1 MKSRLDKYLKVKK
14 LGEGTYGIVYKAQG
28 IQSTPIFILQRQ
40 ENKEN
45 VRSKE
50 NSSRTRKWRNSQHSN
65 KGNCIIEGT
74 SKAQTP

>member
-50 NSSRTRKWRNSQHSN
+50 NSSRTRK
-65 KGNCIIEGT
+65 
-74 SKAQTP
+74 